1 MDFQRKKLITA
12 VLVLLFGMGM
22 ATAQSKSDAL
32 KAGFE
37 NPPEGAR
44 PRVWW
49 HWMNGNISKE
59 GIKLD
64 LEWMHRV
71 GLGGFHNFDAALST
85 PQVVDHRLAYMTPE
99 WKDAFKY
106 ATTLADQLGM
116 EEAIAGSPGWS
127 ESGGPWVP
135 APQGMKKYVWSE
147 TLVEGGKPFTGT
159 LAHPPSNTGAFQNI
173 GIGNAFGGAPPQFYA
188 DAAVV
193 AFRRA
198 ASDVSIESLHP
209 RITSSGGSPDAAM
222 LADGDL
228 EKTTKLPIPA
238 AGESAWIQYEF
249 AAPTAIRSVTFVTKD
264 PDEIAGVITGI
275 GAPEKNLEASD
286 DGQIFRLVAKLS
298 GGSAAEH
305 TISFPAVTAR
315 FFRVT
320 FKRTPPPQLPGW
332 VVGFDIESMRKQ
344 MGHPPADY
352 EIAEL
357 ALHTGARVNRF
368 EEKAAFTP
376 EPDLYGYATLPV
388 AADDAISK
396 SGIVD
401 LSAKM
406 HPDGTLDWTPPAGDW
421 VVLRFGY
428 SLLGI
433 TNHPATAEATGLEV
447 DKLNSGL

>member
-1 MDFQRKKLITA
+1 MDFRRKKLMTA
-12 VLVLLFGMGM
+12 GMALLFGMGM
-22 ATAQSKSDAL
+22 ATAQSNPDAL

-71 GLGGFHNFDAALST
+71 GLGGFQNFDAALST

-106 ATTLADQLGM
+106 ATVLADQLGM

-135 APQGMKKYVWSE
+135 ASQGMKKYVWSE
-147 TLVEGGKPFTGT
+147 TFVEGGKPFTGR
-159 LAHPPSNTGAFQNI
+159 LAHPPSQTGPFQNI

-249 AAPTAIRSVTFVTKD
+249 AAPTAIRSVTYVTKD
-264 PDEIAGVITGI
+264 PDEIASVITGS
-275 GAPEKNLEASD
+275 SD
-286 DGQIFRLVAKLS
+286 DR
-298 GGSAAEH
+298 
-305 TISFPAVTAR
+305 
-315 FFRVT
+315 RV
-320 FKRTPPPQLPGW
+320 
-332 VVGFDIESMRKQ
+332 MRKRSNSRN
-344 MGHPPADY
+344 
-352 EIAEL
+352 
-357 ALHTGARVNRF
+357 AR
-368 EEKAAFTP
+368 P
-376 EPDLYGYATLPV
+376 SPL
-388 AADDAISK
+388 
-396 SGIVD
+396 
-401 LSAKM
+401 
-406 HPDGTLDWTPPAGDW
+406 
-421 VVLRFGY
+421 
-428 SLLGI
+428 
-433 TNHPATAEATGLEV
+433 
-447 DKLNSGL
+447 